1 MFKIRSD
8 FETTIKVGPCS
19 GTGTGN
25 EIFWEKKTLKLEV
38 NQQLITGFKL
48 DYLKLE
54 LDLISRTGTGT

>member
-19 GTGTGN
+19 GTGN
-25 EIFWEKKTLKLEV
+25 EIFWGKRTLKLEI

-48 DYLKLE
+48 DYLTPE